1 MLKLNVS
8 HQGFNPNWH
17 EPARTR
23 RLCNYGPSSV
33 LQLVSFLTGIANM
46 GWQWMCG
53 LWCLYALMV
62 PCVHLTIQCSCRVT
76 VWPCWKKIRSGAWLF
91 SERDCIEKIRWR
103 WPPLVFTLKLFH
115 AQNPPWSSSGWQWMC
130 GLWCLYAL
138 MVPCVHLTIQC
149 SCRVTV
155 WPCWKKIR
163 SGANMCSQGCNGH
176 MVLDCLEGDF
186 SGQTHHR
193 IVGFWMNYIITG
205 YKASN
210 MWPAR
215 SWEQNSSLYVD
226 DFW

>member
-1 MLKLNVS
+1 MMLKLNVS

-62 PCVHLTIQCSCRVT
+62 PCVHLTV
-76 VWPCWKKIRSGAWLF
+76 
-91 SERDCIEKIRWR
+91 
-103 WPPLVFTLKLFH
+103 
-115 AQNPPWSSSGWQWMC
+115 
-130 GLWCLYAL
+130 
-138 MVPCVHLTIQC
+138 QC

-176 MVLDCLEGDF
+176 MVLDCLKGDF